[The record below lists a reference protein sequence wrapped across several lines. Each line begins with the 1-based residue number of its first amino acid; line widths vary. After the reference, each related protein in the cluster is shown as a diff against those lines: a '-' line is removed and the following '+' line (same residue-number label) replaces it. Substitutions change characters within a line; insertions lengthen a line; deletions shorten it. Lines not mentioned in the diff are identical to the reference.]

1 MYHVKYNKPL
11 HILEN
16 KIKSS
21 ELRELMHDSKSVDE
35 FLGTL
40 GDSFGEVED
49 VLNHETELNYVLI
62 LYDKDQFGQDIHIQ
76 TRTDKFLIN
85 TEDLIFNSSNAA
97 GLKFV
102 VDLINNLNSYDLII
116 EFI

>member
-11 HILEN
+11 HILEG

-40 GDSFGEVED
+40 GDSFGEIEN
-49 VLNHETELNYVLI
+49 VLNDETELNYVLI
-62 LYDKDQFGQDIHIQ
+62 LYSKGQFSQDIHIQ
-76 TRTDKFLIN
+76 TRDNRFLID
-85 TEDLIFNSSNAA
+85 TEDLVFNSDNAV

>member
-11 HILEN
+11 HILEG

-21 ELRELMHDSKSVDE
+21 ELRELMHESKSIDE

-40 GDSFGEVED
+40 GDSFDEIED
-49 VLNHETELNYVLI
+49 VLNNETELNYVLI
-62 LYDKDQFGQDIHIQ
+62 LYGKGQFGQDIHIQ
-76 TRTDKFLIN
+76 TRTNKFLIN
-85 TEDLIFNSSNAA
+85 TEDLVFNSSNAA

>member
-11 HILEN
+11 HILEG

-21 ELRELMHDSKSVDE
+21 ELIELMHESKSIDE

-40 GDSFGEVED
+40 GDSFGEIED
-49 VLNHETELNYVLI
+49 VLNNEAELNYVLI
-62 LYDKDQFGQDIHIQ
+62 LYGKGQFGQDIHIQ
-76 TRTDKFLIN
+76 TKTDKFLIN
-85 TEDLIFNSSNAA
+85 TEDLVFNSSNAA